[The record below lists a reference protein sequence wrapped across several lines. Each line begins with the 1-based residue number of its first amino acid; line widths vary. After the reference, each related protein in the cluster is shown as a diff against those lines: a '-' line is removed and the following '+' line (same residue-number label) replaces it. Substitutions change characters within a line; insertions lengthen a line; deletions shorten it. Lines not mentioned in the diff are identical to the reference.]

1 MTQIALV
8 TILVYGLIVAA
19 GGVVGYLKA
28 KSKMSLISGLVSG
41 AALLATWFFIVST
54 PIKLQ
59 VATAIAAIL
68 LITFIIRFVRTQKF
82 MPAGLM
88 MLLSLA
94 GVIVFALGLF
104 A

>member
-8 TILVYGLIVAA
+8 SIPVYGLIVAL
-19 GGVVGYLKA
+19 GGVFGYIKA
-28 KSKMSLISGLVSG
+28 QSKMSLISGLVSG
-41 AALLATWFFIVST
+41 AALLATWFFAISL
-54 PIKLQ
+54 PIKLG
-59 VATAIAAIL
+59 VATSIAAVL
-68 LITFIIRFVRTQKF
+68 LITFIIRLVRTRKF

-94 GVIVFALGLF
+94 ATTVFALGWL

>member
-1 MTQIALV
+1 MSQIAV
-8 TILVYGLIVAA
+8 FIIPVYALIVIF
-19 GGVVGYLKA
+19 GGIFGYLKA

-41 AALLATWFFIVST
+41 VALLANWLLAESIAV
-54 PIKLQ
+54 KLGM
-59 VATAIAAIL
+59 ATAIAAVL
-68 LITFIIRFVRTQKF
+68 SITFIIRFVRTRKF

-94 GVIVFALGLF
+94 ATIVFALGWL